1 MKIQINDEANEVIF
15 EVNDE
20 MFDKG
25 YVKMIVTNANDKQDS
40 FGFWITREQLKSIA
54 LLFTLPEQRI

>member
-20 MFDKG
+20 MHYKE
-25 YVKMIVTNANDKQDS
+25 YVKMIVTNANDQQDS
-40 FGFWITREQLKSIA
+40 FTFWITKEQLKSIA
-54 LLFTLPEQRI
+54 LLFTFSN

>member
-20 MFDKG
+20 MHDKD

-40 FGFWITREQLKSIA
+40 FEFWITKEQLKSIA
-54 LLFTLPEQRI
+54 LLFTFARERV